1 MNLTSVML
9 VMKKV
14 KDLRRVS
21 KAMQIPR
28 DRLTEILEGSEED
41 SVGKLSEVLL
51 ETKKP
56 WKVLKEILVKCDEL
70 PSAELACLME
80 MHISEGKVLAK
91 FVFVVMYV
99 CTLSSIDAPLKPE
112 YVFKVLKLI
121 SDWSAVWKFL
131 KVEEQPTQMA
141 TVSFFVEEPYF
152 EASWMEIALALYNT
166 NQDKAIDALFQYI
179 KSPAG

>member
-1 MNLTSVML
+1 
-9 VMKKV
+9 
-14 KDLRRVS
+14 
-21 KAMQIPR
+21 MQIPQ
-28 DRLTEILEGSEED
+28 DHLTESFESSEED
-41 SVGKLSEVLL
+41 SIGKLSEVWL

-56 WKVLKEILVKCDEL
+56 WKALKEILVKCD
-70 PSAELACLME
+70 ELACLME
-80 MHISEGKVLAK
+80 MHISEGKALVIG
-91 FVFVVMYV
+91 FVVM
-99 CTLSSIDAPLKPE
+99 CSIDAPLKPD

-131 KVEEQPTQMA
+131 KVGEQPTQMA